1 MARLY
6 LFIGLFSLA
15 LFSWAQY
22 RGVGL
27 FDDSASSQP
36 TRLSPSAR
44 GTFHK

>member
-1 MARLY
+1 MARIY

-27 FDDSASSQP
+27 FDEAASTQP
-36 TRLSPSAR
+36 TRLSSGSH